1 MKAKIFTVAAT
12 LASTVIAVP
21 VPEAVTIRADR
32 PSAVYKVGERIDFTV
47 TGPLDNVTCRIS
59 DGKSETA
66 PQPLTEGKISVPA
79 QTPGFVLV
87 TLDLG
92 KDKNGRPQ
100 TVCAG
105 AAVEPEKIRPG
116 VKMPDDFE
124 AFWKREVAA
133 MRGAKREVLKME
145 AISDEYLPAG
155 FVGYNVAVKQ
165 GDVIATGY
173 LVMPEAAAAHSLPAV
188 LNFNGASKVSSE
200 LPIAVNIARTNHAIS
215 FNLNFHGLENFNLTA
230 KRDLKREAAVRP
242 QVARYQFQSAD
253 DRQNYAMRKIFLR
266 VVLAADFVRSLP
278 EFDGKRLVA
287 AGGSLGGCQALVC
300 AALVPEVVLCVSN
313 ATAMCDHFGKSAGH
327 LPGWPDLLNRNP
339 QAVKAAAY
347 FDMVNFAALVK
358 CPTRMAVGFIDVT
371 CPPASTYAAYNNLG
385 TADKRMFHTVTG
397 GHGAARDRKERG
409 VFSHSMRDI
418 KPFLKSFGK

>member
-12 LASTVIAVP
+12 LVSTVIAAP
-21 VPEAVTIRADR
+21 GPEAVTIRADR
-32 PSAVYKVGERIDFTV
+32 PSAVYKVGEQIDFTV
-47 TGPLDNVTCRIS
+47 TGPLDNITCRVS

-66 PQPLTEGKISVPA
+66 PQPLTDGKISVPA
-79 QTPGFVLV
+79 REPGFILV

-92 KDKNGRPQ
+92 KDKNGRPR

-133 MRGAKREVLKME
+133 MREAKREVLKME
-145 AISDEYLPAG
+145 PISGEYLPAG

-165 GDVIATGY
+165 GDVTATGY
-173 LVMPEAAAAHSLPAV
+173 LVLPEAAAAHSLPAV

-200 LPIAVNIARTNHAIS
+200 LPDAINIAKANYAIS
-215 FNLNFHGLENFNLTA
+215 FNLNFHGLENFNLTR
-230 KRDLKREAAVRP
+230 KRDRERESKVRP
-242 QVARYQFQSAD
+242 LVARYQFNAAE

-266 VVLAADFVRSLP
+266 VVLAADFIRNLP

-313 ATAMCDHFGKSAGH
+313 ATAMCDHFGREAGH
-327 LPGWPDLLNRNP
+327 LPGWPNLLERNP
-339 QAVKAAAY
+339 QAAKAAAY
-347 FDMVNFAALVK
+347 FDMVNFAALVR

-385 TADKRMFHTVTG
+385 TKDKKMFHTVTG
-397 GHGAARDRKERG
+397 GHGPAWDRKERG

-418 KPFLKSFGK
+418 KPFLKAFGK